1 MTQLRG
7 KGLTQTSLTFDP
19 YMTNRKIR
27 LPLCSYHFDQSALSS
42 DICLILPNIENV
54 DGSTMMA
61 RQASQSNIFLI
72 FLYTLLQ
79 PLASGKTSEFQI

>member
-42 DICLILPNIENV
+42 DICLILPNIENI

-72 FLYTLLQ
+72 FFIYTFTT
-79 PLASGKTSEFQI
+79 TSQRQNI